1 MENKEMLIIDDLMNQ
16 IKQKKIQLGEK
27 FPSENTLADMYKVP
41 RITVRN
47 AFNTLEER
55 GFIQS
60 SQGKGRFLKGKSIQI
75 KLPLTGDTS
84 FSEKMEQMGY
94 NLQSKN
100 VLFKKINF
108 NQSIFNRLHASE
120 SDNVYQVVR
129 LRYIN
134 GEIIAIHYSFVKE
147 STVPKIVEEGP
158 EILSM
163 FRFYRQQGF
172 ESFTSSQS
180 ILSVTFPTLEEQQL
194 LECKSMIPLIIVE
207 TDCTDKE
214 TNQILEY
221 TKILYRS
228 DTFKYDISAI
238 P

>member
-1 MENKEMLIIDDLMNQ
+1 MENKEMLIVDDLMNQ
-16 IKQKKIQLGEK
+16 IKQKKIQPGEK
-27 FPSENTLADMYKVP
+27 FPSENALTEMYKVP
-41 RITVRN
+41 RMTVRN

-55 GFIQS
+55 GFIQA

-84 FSEKMEQMGY
+84 FTEKMEQMGY
-94 NLQSKN
+94 NLQTKN
-100 VLFKKINF
+100 VLFKKVDYNP
-108 NQSIFNRLHASE
+108 SIFNRLHASE
-120 SDNVYQVVR
+120 NENVYQVVR

-134 GEIIAIHYSFVKE
+134 GEIIAIHYSFIKE

-172 ESFTSSQS
+172 KKFTSNKS

-194 LECKSMIPLIIVE
+194 LECKSMIPLIVVE
-207 TDCTDKE
+207 TDCTNKE

-228 DTFKYDISAI
+228 DTFKYDISTI
-238 P
+238 T

>member
-1 MENKEMLIIDDLMNQ
+1 MLIIDDLMNQ
-16 IKQKKIQLGEK
+16 IKQKKIQPGEK

-41 RITVRN
+41 RMTVRN

-84 FSEKMEQMGY
+84 FTEKMEQMGY
-94 NLQSKN
+94 DLQTKN
-100 VLFKKINF
+100 VLFKKVGY
-108 NQSIFNRLHASE
+108 NQSIFNRLQAGE
-120 SDNVYQVVR
+120 NDNVYQVVR

-147 STVPKIVEEGP
+147 STVPKIVEDGP

-172 ESFTSSQS
+172 EKFTSSKS

-228 DTFKYDISAI
+228 DTFKYDISTI

>member
-1 MENKEMLIIDDLMNQ
+1 MENKEMLIVDDLMNQ
-16 IKQKKIQLGEK
+16 IKQKRIQPGEK
-27 FPSENTLADMYKVP
+27 FPSENALAEMYKVP
-41 RITVRN
+41 RMTVRN

-60 SQGKGRFLKGKSIQI
+60 SQGKGRFLKGKSVQI

-84 FSEKMEQMGY
+84 FTEKMEQMGY
-94 NLQSKN
+94 DLQTKN
-100 VLFKKINF
+100 VLFKKIGY
-108 NQSIFNRLHASE
+108 NQSVFNRLHASE
-120 SDNVYQVVR
+120 NDNVYQVVR

-147 STVPKIVEEGP
+147 STVPNIIEEGP

-163 FRFYRQQGF
+163 FRFYRQQGIKK
-172 ESFTSSQS
+172 FTSSKS

-194 LECKSMIPLIIVE
+194 LECKSMIPLIVVE

-228 DTFKYDISAI
+228 DTFKYDISTI